1 MLVLSIATIDSVK
14 YIFTLYDK
22 LGSVERYMKNNHT
35 TMRAVKALEQVGLG
49 ENEAILY
56 NILLK
61 QGESTVQ
68 ELQKFSPFPR
78 TMIYYVLSNLM
89 QRDLVSFIKKTRR
102 TVYIAEDPEKLYD
115 LLHEKEKEFEKNK
128 ILLQESIPELKN
140 QFRLSQHRPG
150 VRVFEGIEGYRE
162 ALEDSIHSRAE
173 VVYSYVHVSEKKKSG
188 VEVREEMRLQRSAW
202 GIHEHILLFDTPQA
216 REFVKKN
223 KSVKTIQCRLISQK
237 LEAFDADVSL
247 YHNKMMYTSYNG
259 REPVILLTEDKN
271 LFEMQKNIFTLLWRL
286 GKNLE

>member
-1 MLVLSIATIDSVK
+1 MLHLSIVTIDSVK
-14 YIFTLYDK
+14 SIFTLYGK
-22 LGSVERYMKNNHT
+22 FGSVVRYMRNNQNPIG
-35 TMRAVKALEQVGLG
+35 AVKALEHLGLG

-56 NILLK
+56 NVLLK
-61 QGESTVQ
+61 HGESTVQ

-162 ALEDSIHSRAE
+162 SLEDCLHSRAE
-173 VVYSYVHVSEKKKSG
+173 RVYSYVHISDKKKPG

-202 GIHEHILLFDTPQA
+202 GIEEHILLFDTPQA
-216 REFVKKN
+216 REFVQKN
-223 KSVKTIQCRLISQK
+223 KPIQTIHCRLISQK
-237 LEAFDADVSL
+237 LEAFDTDVSL
-247 YHNKMMYTSYNG
+247 YKNKMMYTSYDG
-259 REPVILLTEDKN
+259 REPVILLTEDKH
-271 LFEMQKNIFTLLWRL
+271 LFEMQKNIFTLLWKMGTEL
-286 GKNLE
+286 